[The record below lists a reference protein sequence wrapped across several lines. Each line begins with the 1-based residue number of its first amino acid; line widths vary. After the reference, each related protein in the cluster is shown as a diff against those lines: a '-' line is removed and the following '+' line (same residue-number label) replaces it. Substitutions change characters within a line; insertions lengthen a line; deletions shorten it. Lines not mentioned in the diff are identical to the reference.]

1 MRGVVDSQLG
11 LLTLITPEKRVPVD
25 HPIRRIKALADEAL
39 KRLDPV
45 FDEMYEG
52 MGRPSIPPERLLKAQ
67 LLIALYSVRSE
78 RQFCERLN
86 YDLLFRFFLDMSL
99 DDEAWD
105 QSTFAKNRDRLIQ
118 HEVARRFFEE
128 VVRAAKAA
136 RLMSQEHFTVDGTLI
151 EAWATLA
158 PT

>member
-1 MRGVVDSQLG
+1 MRGEVDPQLG
-11 LLTLITPEKRVPVD
+11 LLTLITPEKRVPAD

-45 FDEMYEG
+45 FDEMYQG

-105 QSTFAKNRDRLIQ
+105 QSTFAKNRDASSSTRL
-118 HEVARRFFEE
+118 ARRFFEE

-136 RLMSQEHFTVDGTLI
+136 RLMSQEHFT
-151 EAWATLA
+151 
-158 PT
+158 

>member
-1 MRGVVDSQLG
+1 MRGEVDSQIG
-11 LLTLITPEKRVPVD
+11 LLTLITPEKRVPAD

-45 FDEMYEG
+45 FDEMYDG

-67 LLIALYSVRSE
+67 LLIALYTVRSE
-78 RQFCERLN
+78 WKFCERLN

-105 QSTFAKNRDRLIQ
+105 QSTFAKNRDWLIQ
-118 HEVARRFFEE
+118 HEVARLFFEE

-136 RLMSQEHFTVDGTLI
+136 RLMSSEHFTVDGTLI
-151 EAWATLA
+151 EAGPA
-158 PT
+158 